1 MLQEEGDLTEQE
13 LDTLVATE
21 AVNAP
26 RFTHSA
32 SGGRER
38 PSSSGANGAAAD
50 ESSSLT
56 GAGRASPGGGAKT
69 GDGGPAPRGLV
80 EVDLRQLDGVTYSK
94 SEGKAPGGMLG
105 RMLQELEGMELGK
118 RVKKVGTAA
127 PERGGGGGV
136 GRPQKKMDWLVDG
149 RGFGERSVCVVTSNR
164 SFHSYSH
171 PEHPTSALQMFSS

>member
-1 MLQEEGDLTEQE
+1 MHALYPSALRPSLRPPSLPPPMLQEEGDLTEQE

-26 RFTHSA
+26 SFVHSA
-32 SGGRER
+32 SGGREG

-50 ESSSLT
+50 ESSSPT
-56 GAGRASPGGGAKT
+56 GAGRASAGGGAKT

-118 RVKKVGTAA
+118 RVKKVGTA
-127 PERGGGGGV
+127 RGGGGGV
-136 GRPQKKMDWLVDG
+136 GDFWSAAEKYGWVG
-149 RGFGERSVCVVTSNR
+149 R
-164 SFHSYSH
+164 
-171 PEHPTSALQMFSS
+171 